1 MKNTFKKVFFSL
13 WAVGLVWV
21 GSLGLVNAEIV
32 PQDPSICVWNECIE
46 NTWSRELIDVA
57 INFINRVLW
66 ILWFI
71 ALVICLIWWFQ
82 MVTASWDENKY
93 KKWYTILKQ
102 AWIWLVVIW
111 LSWIIVRLIL
121 WLIST
126 MRSWAGWA

>member
-1 MKNTFKKVFFSL
+1 MKNTFKKVLFSL
-13 WAVGLVWV
+13 WAIGLVWA

-32 PQDPSICVWNECIE
+32 QQDQTICVWNECIE

-71 ALVICLIWWFQ
+71 ALVICLIWGFQ
-82 MVTASWDENKY
+82 MVTASGDENKY
-93 KKWYTILKQ
+93 KKWFTILKQ

-126 MRSWAGWA
+126 MRSGVGWA